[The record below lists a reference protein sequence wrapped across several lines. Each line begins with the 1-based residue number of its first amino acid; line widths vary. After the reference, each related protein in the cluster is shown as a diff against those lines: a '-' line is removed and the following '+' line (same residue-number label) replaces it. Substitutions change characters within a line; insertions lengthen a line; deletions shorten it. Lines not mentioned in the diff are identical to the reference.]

1 MRSYYFDGTGKP
13 LGDGGLETG
22 TVGQQILGA
31 LQPLHF
37 GWFGGLVVKIA
48 YGLLGFAL
56 TVVTHSGIAIW
67 LARRREQGRPLPLWE
82 KIWSAVTWGQPL
94 AIAAAAL
101 TIFVIGEAYAVPI
114 YAAVTALAIS
124 SAPLAPDAVRLTH
137 LLRVLAG
144 LTILAAVGL
153 HALTW
158 YGRATDPVHYWVS
171 AALAIA
177 GLCVLA
183 SAVRRSAPHLSRA

>member
-56 TVVTHSGIAIW
+56 TV
-67 LARRREQGRPLPLWE
+67 
-82 KIWSAVTWGQPL
+82 
-94 AIAAAAL
+94 
-101 TIFVIGEAYAVPI
+101 AVPI

-124 SAPLAPDAVRLTH
+124 SAPLAPDAVRLPH